1 MATGHRLIQASSHVT
16 SFVGRVGVIGLCSC
30 GWLGGEEDDDTR
42 LAVMRLKE
50 AWETHAWAEA
60 TTRVSSGEADQAE
73 SGPDV
78 RRAPRAASPIGSEL
92 SGSAPTSP

>member
-1 MATGHRLIQASSHVT
+1 MPEEHRLVQVASHVT

-50 AWETHAWAEA
+50 AWEAHVRAEA
-60 TTRVSSGEADQAE
+60 TTRVVSGDADQAE
-73 SGPDV
+73 SGSAM
-78 RRAPRAASPIGSEL
+78 RRAARDASPIGSEL
-92 SGSAPTSP
+92 SGSTPTSP